1 MKNLLEEF
9 TAEINRHFFL
19 REFSFDR
26 NKFKSACGQ
35 EYELADHVIAMPAG
49 TLVFQLKE
57 REANAPADESSMTSW
72 FRRKVLDKACRQ
84 LADTVRFLR
93 AEPSLLVLN
102 QRGHTHDLAGCT
114 ENIIQVILFRA
125 HSPLPAEIRGQRHY
139 VSKRAGF
146 VHTMDIQDYY
156 QLCHTLALPRELM
169 QYFEFRQE
177 LLLARPD
184 LNWPEPILAA
194 QFIMDTGDRLPD
206 HTAMEVLGR
215 TRIDN
220 ASVDLSPI
228 LTQFGGKIVHSSSPD
243 NPHQYYQLLAELTKL
258 DRAEM
263 RELKRLIDWAL
274 VNAGG
279 KDIQIPARLLC
290 PSARIGFVV
299 FPVHA
304 GAYHLRMNALMNFSA
319 AMKYESHLERQV
331 GISVAKEADMI
342 DIDWMLIEAPWEQ
355 DPDMEAHLERS
366 YPFRGMPEPRRV
378 FRYNLSQDA
387 QVPD

>member
-1 MKNLLEEF
+1 
-9 TAEINRHFFL
+9 
-19 REFSFDR
+19 
-26 NKFKSACGQ
+26 
-35 EYELADHVIAMPAG
+35 
-49 TLVFQLKE
+49 
-57 REANAPADESSMTSW
+57 
-72 FRRKVLDKACRQ
+72 
-84 LADTVRFLR
+84 
-93 AEPSLLVLN
+93 
-102 QRGHTHDLAGCT
+102 
-114 ENIIQVILFRA
+114 
-125 HSPLPAEIRGQRHY
+125 
-139 VSKRAGF
+139 
-146 VHTMDIQDYY
+146 MDIQDYY

-184 LNWPEPILAA
+184 LDWPEAILAA
-194 QFIMDTGDRLPD
+194 QYIMDTGDRLSD
-206 HTAMEVLGR
+206 HTVMEVLGR

-228 LTQFGGKIVHSSSPD
+228 LTKFGEKIVHSSSPD
-243 NPHQYYQLLAELTKL
+243 DPHQYYQLLDELTKL

-366 YPFRGMPEPRRV
+366 YPFRVRPEPRRV
-378 FRYNLSQDA
+378 FRYNLSQDPHVA
-387 QVPD
+387 D

>member
-9 TAEINRHFFL
+9 TAEINGHFFL

-26 NKFKSACGQ
+26 NNFQSACGQ
-35 EYELADHVIAMPAG
+35 EYELADHLIFLPAG

-57 REANAPADESSMTSW
+57 REANAPADESSMKSW
-72 FRRKVLDKACRQ
+72 FRRKVLDKACGQ
-84 LADTVRFLR
+84 LANSVRFLR
-93 AEPSLLVLN
+93 EEPNLLVFN
-102 QRGHTHDLAGCT
+102 QRGHPHDLAGCIQ
-114 ENIIQVILFRA
+114 NIVQVILFRA
-125 HSPLPAEIRGQRHY
+125 HSPLPAKIRGQRHY
-139 VSKRAGF
+139 VSRRAGF
-146 VHTMDIQDYY
+146 VHIMDIQDYY

-169 QYFEFRQE
+169 QFFKFRQE

-184 LNWPEPILAA
+184 LDWPEAILAA
-194 QFIMDTGDRLPD
+194 QFIMDVGDRLPD
-206 HTAMEVLGR
+206 HAAMEVLER

-228 LTQFGGKIVHSSSPD
+228 LTQFGEKIVHSSSPD
-243 NPHQYYQLLAELTKL
+243 DPHQYYQLLAELTQL

-263 RELKRLIDWAL
+263 RELKRLIHWAL
-274 VNAGG
+274 ENAGD

-290 PSARIGFVV
+290 PSAGIGFVV
-299 FPVHA
+299 FPVHT
-304 GAYHLRMNALMNFSA
+304 GGYHLRMNALTNFSA

-331 GISVAKEADMI
+331 GISVAKEAGMI
-342 DIDWMLIEAPWEQ
+342 DIDWMLLKAPWEQ

-366 YPFRGMPEPRRV
+366 YPFCGRPESRRV

-387 QVPD
+387 QVAY